1 MKNWLGL
8 EKEYVNLRITLEVS
22 IYQSVWGTSKVYR
35 IIMSLYF
42 VTALKGVQM
51 NKGDLDQCLL
61 RKIYGLRKKEYQI
74 LRIERNHEEI

>member
-1 MKNWLGL
+1 
-8 EKEYVNLRITLEVS
+8 
-22 IYQSVWGTSKVYR
+22 
-35 IIMSLYF
+35 MSLYF